1 MVFVWILIGI
11 LALCAIACLAVGAAL
26 MHTATARN
34 ARQRETPEE
43 ENVYAPYRD
52 RIAAGGDWFL
62 GQRFEEWHMVS
73 YDGLKLRA
81 RYLAVE
87 GARGTV
93 VCMHGYRGDPLMDY
107 GTLLR
112 FYAEAGYNILLPDER
127 SHWESEGRFI
137 TYGVRERFDCRD
149 WVRTVNAHGG
159 DSLPVFLHGLSM
171 GAAIVLM
178 TTGLALPENVRGVIA
193 DCGFTSPDA
202 IFRHVIQTSFHL
214 PPDPFVPAAGLF
226 TRLFAGF
233 SIRGCST
240 LDAMQTNRLPIL
252 FLHGTADDF
261 VPFSMSEQNVA
272 ACRAEKEFVVVEG
285 ARHAQSVLVDPER
298 CRARI
303 LAFLSAHA

>member
-1 MVFVWILIGI
+1 
-11 LALCAIACLAVGAAL
+11 
-26 MHTATARN
+26 
-34 ARQRETPEE
+34 
-43 ENVYAPYRD
+43 
-52 RIAAGGDWFL
+52 
-62 GQRFEEWHMVS
+62 
-73 YDGLKLRA
+73 
-81 RYLAVE
+81 
-87 GARGTV
+87 
-93 VCMHGYRGDPLMDY
+93 
-107 GTLLR
+107 
-112 FYAEAGYNILLPDER
+112 
-127 SHWESEGRFI
+127 
-137 TYGVRERFDCRD
+137 
-149 WVRTVNAHGG
+149 
-159 DSLPVFLHGLSM
+159 
-171 GAAIVLM
+171 
-178 TTGLALPENVRGVIA
+178 VIA